1 MKILMACGGTGGH
14 LFPGMAIA
22 ESFKEKVPEAEI
34 VFVGTSRGLEKQILA
49 KTNWRLEMMH
59 VPSLADKKGLK
70 KIGALL
76 GVCRSFGEARSLLKK
91 EKPDLVI
98 GTGGYS
104 AGPVVMLASMMGL
117 PTVAVEPNFVAGLT
131 NRLLRPFVDK
141 VAVANP
147 ALEKL
152 FGKKTA
158 VLGVP
163 VRKSILKSYDCP
175 IVRSSDRT
183 IVFIFGG
190 SQGAKTIN
198 DGMLASLPHLQDL
211 KDKIHFVHQVGRHAR
226 IEDFEKA
233 YREAGFSA
241 EVYPFIENMGPFYSK
256 ASFVISRAGANT
268 LAELVALKIPAL
280 LIPYP
285 FSAAGHQE
293 ANAKMLER
301 AGGAVVLND
310 KHATGEGISGAIR
323 KMVESPDR
331 QGVMRANLDKLGNPD
346 AANRVVDLCLQ
357 LIGEQS

>member
-14 LFPGMAIA
+14 LFPGMAVA
-22 ESFKEKVPEAEI
+22 ESFGEKVPAAEI
-34 VFVGTSRGLEKQILA
+34 VFVGTDRGLEKQVLA
-49 KTNWRLEMMH
+49 KTDWRLEMMR

-70 KIGALL
+70 KIGAVF
-76 GVCRSFGEARSLLKK
+76 GVCRSLAQAHRLLKK

-98 GTGGYS
+98 GTGGYA
-104 AGPVVMLASMMGL
+104 AGPVMMLASMRGI

-131 NRLLRPFVDK
+131 NRLLKPFVDR
-141 VAVANP
+141 VVVANP

-152 FGKKTA
+152 FGKKTV

-163 VRKSILKSYDCP
+163 VRKSILKSYDSTT
-175 IVRSSDRT
+175 VRRYDRT
-183 IVFIFGG
+183 TVFIFGG

-198 DGMLASLPHLQDL
+198 DGMLSALPHLQDL
-211 KDKIHFVHQVGRHAR
+211 KDKIHFIHQVGGQAR
-226 IEDFEKA
+226 VEDFEKA

-241 EVYPFIENMGPFYSK
+241 EVYPFIENMGAFYEK

-293 ANAKMLER
+293 ANAKMIER

-310 KHATGEGISGAIR
+310 RHASGEGLSGAVR

-331 QGVMRANLDKLGNPD
+331 LNEMRANLDKLGNPD
-346 AANRVVDLCLQ
+346 AADRVVDLCLQ
-357 LIGEQS
+357 LVGGKS